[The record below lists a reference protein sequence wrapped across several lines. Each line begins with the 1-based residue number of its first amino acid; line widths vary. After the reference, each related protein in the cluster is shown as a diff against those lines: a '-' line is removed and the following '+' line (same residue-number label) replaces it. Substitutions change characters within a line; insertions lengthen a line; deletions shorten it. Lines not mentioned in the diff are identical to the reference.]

1 MFGHLRS
8 EDFVNLIEGVE
19 LPAKHRAHVDSCA
32 QCRATWESMRSL
44 HGEVSSMETDIPEPD
59 WAHFRS
65 SVRDEL
71 LSRSIQR
78 QSAVRRWTGWTIRP
92 AAAWAL
98 SLFMAVGITTLTV
111 LWKIDHRPQETTA
124 PIQVRTETP
133 EPVAEMIQDGG
144 PERSLFGDV
153 MSLGEEQQEQLRQ
166 MLESAQKGA
175 SLQ

>member
-1 MFGHLRS
+1 MFGHLKA
-8 EDFVNLIEGVE
+8 EDFVNLMDGAE
-19 LPAKHRAHVDSCA
+19 LSATQRKHIAGCS
-32 QCRATWESMRSL
+32 QCHATWEYMRSA
-44 HGEVSSMETDIPEPD
+44 HSEMSSMETDIPEPD
-59 WAHFRS
+59 WSSFRS

-124 PIQVRTETP
+124 PIQVRTEMP

-144 PERSLFGDV
+144 P
-153 MSLGEEQQEQLRQ
+153 
-166 MLESAQKGA
+166 
-175 SLQ
+175 